1 MISIV
6 IPSFNREHYIAETL
20 QSLIK
25 QTYNDWE
32 CIVVDD
38 GSTDDTETVIKRYID
53 SDSRFH
59 FYKRPSI
66 MLKGANSCRNF
77 GFSKSEGEFIKFLD
91 SDDLLTPDCLEKQVA
106 ILKSNQNIKVC
117 FSYGRYFNDSTKK
130 LEEFWSRNKEY
141 DDYLYGHITNQIRW
155 QTADPLWRKSFF
167 SEVPFKEGLMN
178 SQEWLMHGEA
188 LLKLKNEEIYNLQ
201 ETFTLI
207 RRGNERMSSVRTS
220 FYYKNQRTS
229 RILLM
234 KDVLKK
240 RPASLLSQFQ
250 LLKQIFIFTY
260 WVFKTKGEKTEVR

>member
-38 GSTDDTETVIKRYID
+38 GSTDDTETVIKRYIV

-59 FYKRPSI
+59 FYKRPSK

-77 GFSKSEGEFIKFLD
+77 GFSIAKGNYIKFLD
-91 SDDLLTPDCLEKQVA
+91 SDDVITKDCLQKQFEALEANPEK
-106 ILKSNQNIKVC
+106 NVC
-117 FSYGRYFNDSTKK
+117 MSYGRYFDNDTKELK
-130 LEEFWSRNKEY
+130 EFWSRSKEHK
-141 DDYLYGHITNQIRW
+141 DYLYGHVTNQIRW
-155 QTADPLWRKSFF
+155 QTADPLWRMSFF
-167 SEVPFKEGLMN
+167 PEPPFKEGLMN

-188 LLKLKNEEIYNLQ
+188 LLKLKKEEIYNLQ
-201 ETFTLI
+201 ETFTFI
-207 RRGNERMSSVRTS
+207 RSGNERMSSVRTS

-240 RPASLLSQFQ
+240 RPTSLLSQFQ

-260 WVFKTKGEKTEVR
+260 WVFKTKGGKN

>member
-20 QSLIK
+20 QSLIN

-32 CIVVDD
+32 CIIVDD
-38 GSTDDTETVIKRYID
+38 GSTDETETVIKKYTAAD
-53 SDSRFH
+53 PRFH
-59 FYKRPSI
+59 FYKRPSK

-77 GFSKSEGEFIKFLD
+77 GFSKSKGEFIKFLD
-91 SDDLLTPDCLEKQVA
+91 SDDLLAPDCLEKQVA

-117 FSYGRYFNDSTKK
+117 FSYGRYFNDSTKN

-167 SEVPFKEGLMN
+167 SETPFKEGLMN

-207 RRGNERMSSVRTS
+207 RRGNERMSSNQS
-220 FYYKNQRTS
+220 SNYYKNQKKARVY
-229 RILLM
+229 LLS
-234 KDVLKK
+234 DLLKK
-240 RPASLLSQFQ
+240 NNFHFQAINQ
-250 LLKQIFIFTY
+250 LLKQIIVYQY
-260 WVFKTKGEKTEVR
+260 WEIQKKI